1 MKTQELIPTQPAS
14 TRWRLSVPSEEA
26 TGEKVTFNE
35 KRLGSMNL
43 VVRVKSPGC
52 EPSTWSMTAPT
63 LQCAP
68 PAPESHRW
76 GIVLAGGDGT
86 RLRDLTRWVY
96 GDDRPKQFCPLL
108 GSRTLFEAT
117 RQRAETS
124 LPPDHIVVALT
135 RTHET
140 YYRDLLDPTSTKRI
154 IQPYNRGTA
163 PAILYAL
170 MVIAQSDPDALV
182 SILPSDHY
190 YSSESAF
197 KAALEEAFGIAGL
210 YSDSVVLLAAS
221 PKGPEV
227 EYGWIEVGRTVDPS
241 SGLFRI
247 ERFLEKPPFSLAE
260 KLYRNGSLWNM
271 FVMVGHVR
279 AFLDIASATVPGL
292 VQAFQSEVAASS
304 LATEI
309 EIPDRTYDR
318 IVPMDFSGRVLAP
331 ATDRLLALRL
341 DSLEW
346 CDLGDP
352 YRVLVTLLEKDGSL
366 PAWAKLWPRPE
377 ETQQAVG
384 AGE

>member
-1 MKTQELIPTQPAS
+1 MKTQELIPTQQTSAG
-14 TRWRLSVPSEEA
+14 WRFSIAGEESSA
-26 TGEKVTFNE
+26 EQITLIDR
-35 KRLGSMNL
+35 RLDSMNL
-43 VVRVKSPGC
+43 VVRAKSSGNC
-52 EPSTWSMTAPT
+52 GPSTKTTQHSARPS
-63 LQCAP
+63 
-68 PAPESHRW
+68 PESHHW

-86 RLRDLTRWVY
+86 RLKELTRWVC

-108 GSRTLFEAT
+108 GDRTLFEAT
-117 RQRAETS
+117 RQRAEKS
-124 LPPDHIVVALT
+124 LPADHIIFTLT
-135 RTHET
+135 RAHEK
-140 YYRDLLDPTSTKRI
+140 YYRDLLDSPSTRRI

-163 PAILYAL
+163 PAILYA
-170 MVIAQSDPDALV
+170 MAVIAQSDPDAIV

-197 KAALEEAFGIAGL
+197 KVVLEDALGIAGL
-210 YSDSVVLLAAS
+210 HSDSVVLLAAS

-227 EYGWIEVGRTVDPS
+227 EYGWIEVGRTVDRS
-241 SGLFRI
+241 SGLFRV
-247 ERFLEKPPFSLAE
+247 ERFLEKPSFPLAE
-260 KLYRNGSLWNM
+260 KLYRSGSLWNM

-279 AFLDIASATVPGL
+279 AFLDIASATVPSL

-304 LATEI
+304 SGAEI
-309 EIPDRTYDR
+309 EIPYRTYDR

-346 CDLGDP
+346 SDLGDP

-366 PAWAKLWPRPE
+366 PSWAKLWPQPE
-377 ETQQAVG
+377 EMEQAAA